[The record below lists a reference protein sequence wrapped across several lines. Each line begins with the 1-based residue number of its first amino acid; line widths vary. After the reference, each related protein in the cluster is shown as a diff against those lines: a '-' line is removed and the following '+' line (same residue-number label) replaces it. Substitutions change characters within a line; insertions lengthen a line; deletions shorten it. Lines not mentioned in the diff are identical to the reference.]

1 MQWKKTLIVVSHD
14 RNFLTSVHS
23 HILYL
28 QELKLFPCR
37 GNYEAFEEMFKQK
50 MKESIKRLIC
60 KRSR

>member
-14 RNFLTSVHS
+14 QNFLNSVHS
-23 HILYL
+23 HIIHL
-28 QELKLFPCR
+28 QDLKLYPYR

-50 MKESIKRLIC
+50 MESIKRLIC